1 MTTLDLRVVRPAV
14 PVNLADIPLC
24 QSLAQA
30 CAKCAEIAGSQDKSV
45 ALDTGLDAATWSK
58 LKQGEAGI
66 KGDFLDRLMDAC
78 GNEFPML
85 WLLHSRGYDPASI
98 RKRESELERQLR
110 EETERRV
117 AAEAKLATIT
127 EFFAKARAA

>member
-1 MTTLDLRVVRPAV
+1 MGTLDLRVVRPAV

-24 QSLAQA
+24 HSLAQA

-110 EETERRV
+110 EQTEKLH
-117 AAEAKLATIT
+117 AAESKLATIT